1 MKRIGLM
8 MAAIIL
14 AVIFVNAQPGQG
26 GQMRSPEERAK
37 SQAEQLT
44 TTLGLSKEQATKV
57 EAVMLKYGKQ
67 QSELRQSMGQDGD
80 REAMMTKMTAIR
92 EGQTKEIKA
101 LLNKDQVVKYDKYL
115 EEQQARR
122 GQFGGPRPNN

>member
-1 MKRIGLM
+1 
-8 MAAIIL
+8 
-14 AVIFVNAQPGQG
+14 
-26 GQMRSPEERAK
+26 
-37 SQAEQLT
+37 
-44 TTLGLSKEQATKV
+44 
-57 EAVMLKYGKQ
+57 MLKYGKQ